1 MQMSRKVIITV
12 APTGSIPTRADNP
25 SLPITADEVAE
36 ETLRAYNAGASVVH
50 LHARNPDTGEPTS
63 DVEVFRAYLDAVRA
77 ACPIITQI
85 TTGGGATTLG
95 ITPEQRL
102 QPVLELKPDSA
113 SLNAGSMNF
122 GRKLFPNTPDVMEL
136 YARKMKEIG
145 VMPEFEIY
153 DLSMIQNVDFWI
165 RRSEILEP
173 PYQFSF
179 VMGVMGGIP
188 PTFKNLLALKE
199 ATPAEYTWQII
210 GIGRHQMTLG
220 TMGILL
226 DGNIRVGFEDNI
238 YVSKG
243 VLAKSN
249 AELVE
254 KAARIIRELGFEV
267 ATVQEAR
274 RMLPLFNRG

>member
-1 MQMSRKVIITV
+1 MSRKVIITV

-25 SLPITADEVAE
+25 NLPITAEEVAE

-63 DVEVFRAYLDAVRA
+63 DIEVFRAYLDAVRA
-77 ACPIITQI
+77 ACPIVTQI

-122 GRKLFPNTPDVMEL
+122 GRKLFPNTPEVMEL

-145 VMPEFEIY
+145 VTPEFEIY
-153 DLSMIQNVDFWI
+153 DLSMIQNVDYWI

-199 ATPAEYTWQII
+199 ATPAGYTWQII

-220 TMGILL
+220 AMGILL

-238 YVSKG
+238 YLSKG

-254 KAARIIRELGFEV
+254 KAARIIREFGFEV
-267 ATVQEAR
+267 ATVREAR
-274 RMLPLFNRG
+274 AMLPLLNRV